1 MKQMNACQILL
12 AASALMAF
20 ASSGASAQERYENW
34 PLLRSTFESTGG
46 GGIIIKGYDPVIVGD
61 TCVTTFMAVTPGP
74 DVKAY
79 YNVVEFEAVAGQ
91 GGILCRN
98 GKWRSMDG
106 NASGTTPF
114 QIFFKDGVARRSP

>member
-1 MKQMNACQILL
+1 MNRYKILL
-12 AASALMAF
+12 AASVLVVVVA
-20 ASSGASAQERYENW
+20 SGASAQESYDNW

-46 GGIIIKGYDPVIVGD
+46 GGIMIKGYDPVILGD
-61 TCVTTFMAVTPGP
+61 TCVTTFMAVTPSP
-74 DVKAY
+74 DVKVY

-91 GGILCRN
+91 GGILCQN

-114 QIFFKDGVARRSP
+114 RIFFKDGVARRSP